1 MSREKSSPSGCSGIF
16 SLAASPCP
24 SPRIPV
30 RTMRVMTCRAWSTAR
45 SHKTNSY
52 RRNSISSFSRRC
64 VDESW
69 KPSKPRRIVCDANH
83 SSIGASRATAFFG
96 YPRGHRVGKG
106 LGALRRLAQQF
117 PGYSPSNRLVPSNIT
132 DNQDRNGS
140 IRPVPSGRLCSL
152 AG

>member
-1 MSREKSSPSGCSGIF
+1 MSREKSSPLWLQSHFFF
-16 SLAASPCP
+16 SSQPLSLPKDP
-24 SPRIPV
+24 SAHL
-30 RTMRVMTCRAWSTAR
+30 RVTTCRAWSTAR

-69 KPSKPRRIVCDANH
+69 KPSKPWPIVCDANH

-117 PGYSPSNRLVPSNIT
+117 PGYSPSNRLVPSDIT

-140 IRPVPSGRLCSL
+140 IRPVPSGRLCGL